1 MTQKETWTCVTRY
14 SALPPPLLSPTPAP
28 KSVQVCRYSQYCR
41 LRPESTHDTSSEPSG
56 APAPHRRCGG
66 QGSGCTYIR
75 VHQTPDFSKK
85 MFSIASVTRID
96 LLHILKP
103 STIPILKCIW
113 GHLGGPHPPWSS
125 QNFLNLHHYAQNFKI
140 VVQRSSYAH
149 SKALDETKIL

>member
-14 SALPPPLLSPTPAP
+14 SALPLPCSLPHRLP
-28 KSVQVCRYSQYCR
+28 SQYR
-41 LRPESTHDTSSEPSG
+41 SVGTVNTAGSGLNQHTILRQSLPG
-56 APAPHRRCGG
+56 HRRPIVDVEDKVPDVHTL
-66 QGSGCTYIR
+66 GCIKRPTF
-75 VHQTPDFSKK
+75 QK
-85 MFSIASVTRID
+85 MFSIASVTRIY